1 MILRSKVIAIDGPSA
16 SGKGTLALNIAT
28 ELGWLILD
36 SGAIYRLIGLL
47 ASRFNLVDQEEKL
60 IVKLQACDFRFE
72 EGNCYIDDEDVT
84 EEIRTEEVG
93 KIASIVASFPGLREA
108 VLELQRGFRRLPGLV
123 ADGRDMGTVVF
134 PSADLK
140 IFLEASAQARAER
153 RYNELKNKGL
163 DVTLPL
169 LLEQILER
177 DKRDSERSVA
187 PLIPADDSILIDTS
201 DLSVAAVTK
210 LVLGF
215 VSERGLVEG
224 V

>member
-1 MILRSKVIAIDGPSA
+1 MRSKVIAIDGPSA

-47 ASRFNLVDQEEKL
+47 ASRYNLVDQEEKL
-60 IVKLQACDFRFE
+60 IANLQAFDFRFE

-108 VLELQRGFRRLPGLV
+108 VLELQRRFRRPPGLV

-215 VSERGLVEG
+215 VNQKGLVEG

>member
-1 MILRSKVIAIDGPSA
+1 MIAQSKVIAIDGPSA

-60 IVKLQACDFRFE
+60 IAKLQACDFRFE

-215 VSERGLVEG
+215 VNQKGLVEG

>member
-1 MILRSKVIAIDGPSA
+1 MHSKVIAIDGPSA

-47 ASRFNLVDQEEKL
+47 ADRFGLLHQEEKL
-60 IVKLQACDFRFE
+60 IAKLQEVDFRFDQ
-72 EGNCYIDDEDVT
+72 GNCYIDDEDVT
-84 EEIRTEEVG
+84 EKIRTEEVG
-93 KIASIVASFPGLREA
+93 KLASIVASFPSLRET
-108 VLELQRGFRRLPGLV
+108 VLGLQRGFRRLPGLV

-153 RYNELKNKGL
+153 RYNELKNKGF

-215 VSERGLVEG
+215 VNEKGLVEG
-224 V
+224 I